1 MVKDS
6 QVRFPEAPPPN
17 SPSGGR
23 FVMNP
28 AAAGGAA
35 LGFKRSFSARWS
47 MDGKVVGGRPRW
59 AGLAAND
66 ITFKRQRDVVAA
78 LPDGR
83 RLQPGRIRQ
92 SEGDDANGHRRR
104 RHRRR
109 WGKSLKGDVSVP
121 SPSRLP
127 ALTRSRVPPE
137 PRRGG
142 RVRPESRRDGRQDP
156 RRRPG
161 QGGAAGGGPRQ
172 AAAEQRSQGDPD
184 GGQAAKRRQIIWT
197 PFGLRGPFFSFFK
210 KKSYKIM

>member
-1 MVKDS
+1 
-6 QVRFPEAPPPN
+6 
-17 SPSGGR
+17 
-23 FVMNP
+23 MNP
-28 AAAGGAA
+28 AALAQRGEGGGGA
-35 LGFKRSFSARWS
+35 LGFKRLFSARRS
-47 MDGKVVGGRPRW
+47 TDGNVVGGRLRW

-66 ITFKRQRDVVAA
+66 ITLKRQRDVVAA

-104 RHRRR
+104 RRRR
-109 WGKSLKGDVSVP
+109 RRRGKSLKGDVSVP

-137 PRRGG
+137 SRRGG
-142 RVRPESRRDGRQDP
+142 RVRPEGRRDGRQDP

-172 AAAEQRSQGDPD
+172 AAAQQRSQGDPD
-184 GGQAAKRRQIIWT
+184 GGQAAKRRQIIRT
-197 PFGLRGPFFSFFK
+197 PFGFFFFFF
-210 KKSYKIM
+210 